1 MKKILAIIM
10 VVAMLCCTACG
21 QITEEDKELVR
32 GAVENGVFT
41 SEFGDFTFTP
51 PSTWTFASDD
61 EILAMMDL
69 SAADMTEEEKKNL
82 ELGNLKTVYDAMVAG
97 TDGANVIIM
106 YENLALTI
114 GGTSY
119 DEAAYAEALS
129 TGLVSQGIT
138 SDAKNL
144 GEVTIGSNKYVVF
157 TGTSASDGVTIEQK
171 YLLRKIDNYML
182 CICITT
188 VPGMTTSY
196 DHILKMFA

>member
-1 MKKILAIIM
+1 MKKFLAIIM

-32 GAVENGVFT
+32 GTVENGVFT
-41 SEFGDFTFTP
+41 SKFGDFTFTP

-82 ELGNLKTVYDAMVAG
+82 ELGNLKTVYDAMIAAE
-97 TDGANVIIM
+97 DGANVIIM

-144 GEVTIGSNKYVVF
+144 DEATIGENKYVVF
-157 TGTSASDGVTIEQK
+157 TGTSTSEGITFEQK

-182 CICITT
+182 CICVTT

-196 DHILKMFA
+196 DEIFKMFA

>member
-1 MKKILAIIM
+1 MKKILAIIL
-10 VVAMLCCTACG
+10 VVVMLCCTACG
-21 QITEEDKELVR
+21 QVTEEDKKLVR
-32 GAVENGVFT
+32 GTVENGVFT

-51 PSTWTFASDD
+51 PATWTFASDD

-82 ELGNLKTVYDAMVAG
+82 ELGKLKTIYDAMVACE
-97 TDGANVIIM
+97 DGANVIIM

-129 TGLVSQGIT
+129 TGLVGQGIT
-138 SDAKNL
+138 SDTNNL
-144 GEVTIGSNKYVVF
+144 QETTIGGNKYVVF
-157 TGTSASDGVTIEQK
+157 TGTAAGEGYTLEQK

-196 DHILKMFA
+196 DDIVKMFS

>member
-1 MKKILAIIM
+1 
-10 VVAMLCCTACG
+10 
-21 QITEEDKELVR
+21 
-32 GAVENGVFT
+32 
-41 SEFGDFTFTP
+41 
-51 PSTWTFASDD
+51 
-61 EILAMMDL
+61 
-69 SAADMTEEEKKNL
+69 
-82 ELGNLKTVYDAMVAG
+82 
-97 TDGANVIIM
+97 M

-144 GEVTIGSNKYVVF
+144 GKVTIGSNKYVVF

-196 DHILKMFA
+196 DDILKMFA